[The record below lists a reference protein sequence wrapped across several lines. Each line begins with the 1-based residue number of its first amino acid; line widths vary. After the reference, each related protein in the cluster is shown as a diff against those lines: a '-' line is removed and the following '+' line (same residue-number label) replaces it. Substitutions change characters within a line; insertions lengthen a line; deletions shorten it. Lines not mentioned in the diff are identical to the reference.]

1 MVFNLKRQLKTSA
14 AAIALSSAML
24 LPSSGFAQ
32 EVTLNST
39 DGTINITGEFIDF
52 RDDNYIIRTALGD
65 LRIAASSV
73 VCNGAACPTFE
84 TVTADVAIVGSEAIG
99 LGMMPLLMS
108 GFAAS
113 LGADAEVNNTAAGQ
127 TVVSLIGEDGF
138 GDQIG
143 SYLVS
148 AVGDDNAF
156 EALLDG
162 SAKIGMSARRITPDE
177 ARALRDAGS
186 GSMVSPNQERIIAV
200 DSMVVVTHSSNPVN
214 ELSQEQLAGIFSGQ
228 ITNWSELG
236 GTDRPITVISHEEG
250 SASYDY
256 FMSFLYGDERPS
268 FRPQAIAADD
278 QAMSNVM
285 FHDQNAIGY
294 LGYAFQRGAKPMTLL
309 NECGIATTPDAF
321 SAKTEEY
328 TLSRRM
334 YLYNRSD
341 NLDPQSQAFLDFAV
355 SDTADSVIGKSGFID
370 LGILRRSQAE
380 GDARRA
386 ALISEVGR
394 YDVGFEGEVMAD
406 MLEKMDQYDRL
417 STTFRFRTGSSQ
429 IDERGRL
436 DMQRLVAYLEDAP
449 AGTEI
454 TFVGFTDDVG
464 AFEGN
469 RELAISRADA
479 VLDEMRAVAGD
490 RLNNIEMKIAGYG
503 EIAPSACNISD
514 RGRGINRRVEV
525 WIANTVEG

>member
-1 MVFNLKRQLKTSA
+1 MVFNLKKQLKTSA
-14 AAIALSSAML
+14 AALALATGL
-24 LPSSGFAQ
+24 LIPSSGFAS

-73 VCNGAACPTFE
+73 ICNGDACPSFE
-84 TVTADVAIVGSEAIG
+84 TVVADVTIVGSEAIG
-99 LGMMPLLMS
+99 IGMMPLMMS
-108 GFAAS
+108 GFASS
-113 LGADAEVNNTAAGQ
+113 LGADADISNTSAGQ
-127 TVVSLIGEDGF
+127 TVVSLIGDDGF

-148 AVGDDNAF
+148 SVGDDAAF
-156 EALLDG
+156 QTLLDG

-200 DSMVVVTHSSNPVN
+200 DSMVVVTHSSNPV
-214 ELSQEQLAGIFSGQ
+214 ESLTTEQLRGIFSGQ
-228 ITNWSELG
+228 ITNWSEIG
-236 GTDRPITVISHEEG
+236 GPDRPITVIAHQEN

-256 FMSFLYGDERPS
+256 FMSFLFGEDQPGFS
-268 FRPQAIAADD
+268 PQAIAADD

-328 TLSRRM
+328 LLSRRM

-341 NLDPQSQAFLDFAV
+341 NLDAETQAFLDFAV
-355 SDTADSVIGKSGFID
+355 SDLADSVIGKSGFID
-370 LGILRRSQAE
+370 LGIQ
-380 GDARRA
+380 RRA
-386 ALISEVGR
+386 QDANDPRHMALTAEVAR
-394 YDVGFEGEVMAD
+394 YDVGFEGEVMTE
-406 MLEKMDQYDRL
+406 MLDKMGQYDRL

-436 DMQRLVAYLEDAP
+436 DMARLVSYLEEAP
-449 AGTEI
+449 TGTEI
-454 TFVGFTDDVG
+454 TLVGFTDDVG

-469 RELAISRADA
+469 RQLAISRAEA
-479 VLDEMRAVAGD
+479 VLDEIRALAGD
-490 RLNNIEMKIAGYG
+490 RLNGIQMSAAGFG
-503 EIAPSACNISD
+503 EVAPSACNISE

-525 WIANTVEG
+525 WIGKTVEG